1 MSEKRQNKRNC
12 STFFSLFYFEAS
24 LNMRVDVC
32 DEPEATETKTTCVNV
47 IQEARQPPLL
57 LSNPREKFHQRLIA
71 ETCVGGAVISSAAIS
86 LLL

>member
-1 MSEKRQNKRNC
+1 MSEKNAKIRNC

-57 LSNPREKFHQRLIA
+57 LSNPREKFHQTR
-71 ETCVGGAVISSAAIS
+71 VGGPVISSAAIS

>member
-57 LSNPREKFHQRLIA
+57 LSNPREKFHQTR
-71 ETCVGGAVISSAAIS
+71 VGGAVISSAVIS